1 MRFTIFCFSIFS
13 LLISFESIA
22 EEWRIGELISDGQGC
37 RNRFVVVIRTNF
49 ETGESVYEMPGEP
62 EILEFKKAESW
73 IKNNY
78 PGKTNN
84 IKFLIFF
91 FGKTVSHEFQKEED
105 VFEYMRAENSLWM
118 ATNGD
123 GAGCEYFEIKRSGKS
138 FSDL

>member
-1 MRFTIFCFSIFS
+1 
-13 LLISFESIA
+13 
-22 EEWRIGELISDGQGC
+22 
-37 RNRFVVVIRTNF
+37 
-49 ETGESVYEMPGEP
+49 MPGEP
-62 EILEFKKAESW
+62 AILEFKKAESW